1 PWSSIH
7 YDFLVFRRGEFLATT
22 LAVWRSYGGN
32 WNRDLRAGFSV
43 SYRCW
48 ILFDGRRDTCNSQKL
63 FLCRPAIQG
72 MVANPEKRDRSL
84 SNCIF
89 NYAVGI
95 LCFFFHHRLC
105 NNHYCA
111 NLYPA
116 VYPRS
121 VFGIPRSRGTRALR
135 TGVCFESGISFI
147 HHGSAMRPLESTG
160 ALFIVFYILWAL
172 LGRQQTTITR
182 TLPVAASVFLL
193 LHLIVEKY
201 RWQMIPLYILA
212 LLFGLLVIL
221 NRPFDPPR
229 WLAITATIALIPAV
243 ALPILLPVPNVPRA
257 SGAYQVGTTIYTL
270 TDESRAEI
278 YSGQD
283 EARRFKIQIWYPS
296 KPRPSDKPAPW
307 IARADIFSPAIS
319 DLLKLP
325 PFFLDHLA
333 LVQTPALQDAPIAP
347 SSTQYPLIVFSHGW
361 KGFAAQNT
369 VQAIQLASHGYVV
382 VALQHTYGA
391 VTTVFDDGTIA
402 PNNPDALP
410 DGEPDEIY
418 DTAARKLA
426 NQWAGDISYALDFL
440 AGEDQDT
447 NSPFHKALDLT
458 RIGVYGHSTG
468 GGAAIQFCGTDS
480 RCKAL
485 LGMDPFMRPVSLE
498 VLASGT
504 PQPSF

>member
-1 PWSSIH
+1 
-7 YDFLVFRRGEFLATT
+7 
-22 LAVWRSYGGN
+22 
-32 WNRDLRAGFSV
+32 
-43 SYRCW
+43 
-48 ILFDGRRDTCNSQKL
+48 
-63 FLCRPAIQG
+63 
-72 MVANPEKRDRSL
+72 
-84 SNCIF
+84 
-89 NYAVGI
+89 
-95 LCFFFHHRLC
+95 
-105 NNHYCA
+105 
-111 NLYPA
+111 
-116 VYPRS
+116 
-121 VFGIPRSRGTRALR
+121 
-135 TGVCFESGISFI
+135 
-147 HHGSAMRPLESTG
+147 MRPLESTG

-504 PQPSF
+504 PQPSFFMFSQGWIADMGNSKSNNLFHKFLIHDANNMGVLTIEGAKHYDFSDLPMLSPIASQLGLKGPINGQRVTTIVNDYLLSFFDLTLRGQETTLFNGPSPKYPETQFSH